1 MKKIFKTLKILLN
14 RTLTPVNVSK
24 AIVIFFVGFISRC
37 FINDYYDINVFK
49 EYLTLVSI
57 TFYSVFAAF
66 VVFINELFSFFNIN
80 LIPSFI

>member
-1 MKKIFKTLKILLN
+1 MKKLFNTFKIILK
-14 RTLTPVNVSK
+14 RVFTPVNVSK
-24 AIVIFFVGFISRC
+24 AIVIFLVGFISRY

-66 VVFINELFSFFNIN
+66 VVFVNELFSFININ
-80 LIPSFI
+80 IIPNFM